1 MNLKL
6 LLKSCLG
13 SLGHLLDCHHL
24 FIQRLKQRKFGMALV
39 FDGGFE
45 SKIDKEN
52 KSAFDERLLS
62 KSDMYEAKLC

>member
-1 MNLKL
+1 M
-6 LLKSCLG
+6 
-13 SLGHLLDCHHL
+13 DCHHL
-24 FIQRLKQRKFGMALV
+24 RIQRLKQRKFGMALV